1 MNAQSI
7 SGFLLVA
14 TLLDIGVW
22 YNVKDLQIYDKE
34 DETDNM
40 KKKKASKKSK
50 REEQKRINQL
60 NELLERPLL

>member
-14 TLLDIGVW
+14 TLLDIGVC

-40 KKKKASKKSK
+40 KKKKASKKSIREK
-50 REEQKRINQL
+50 RGRINQL
-60 NELLERPLL
+60 NEPFEHPVL

>member
-14 TLLDIGVW
+14 TLLDIGVC

-34 DETDNM
+34 DEIDNTNRR
-40 KKKKASKKSK
+40 KLV
-50 REEQKRINQL
+50 RRV
-60 NELLERPLL
+60 